1 MLHKHKHTPDLLYR
15 PNNNQYDLEDIFI
28 WPDSTWCY
36 RYEQGEMR
44 HMSDDYEILQ
54 FDSPEYNMLL
64 EKFNG

>member
-1 MLHKHKHTPDLLYR
+1 MLHKHKHTLDLLYR
-15 PNNNQYDLEDIFI
+15 PNNNLDLEDIFI

-64 EKFNG
+64 EEFNG